1 MTIADVL
8 AVLAAL
14 VLVGLA
20 FPSLFAAIGLVFPK
34 AIDRGTEQIATHP
47 VRTFG
52 TGIVTLIGLLVL
64 AGVMKAILIGPLK
77 ALGVLV
83 LLGGLWLVALGAAAL
98 VHHLAHLLAQQTAT
112 KSPLHHIFLGTF
124 LLEFS
129 ILTPFV
135 GWLVVLPVV
144 FFVMLGTGVHIV
156 WSRPKPTPV
165 VQATPYTFGV

>member
-34 AIDRGTEQIATHP
+34 AIDRGAERIATHP

-64 AGVMKAILIGPLK
+64 AGLMKAVLIGPFK

-83 LLGGLWLVALGAAAL
+83 LLAGMGLVVLGGTAV
-98 VHHLAHLLAQQTAT
+98 VQHLAHLLAQQTT
-112 KSPLHHIFLGTF
+112 TRSPIQNIFLGTF

-135 GWLVVLPVV
+135 GWLIVLPIV
-144 FFVMLGTGVHIV
+144 FFAMLGTGVHIL

-165 VQATPYTFGV
+165 VQAAPYTFGV